1 MRDKNALF
9 ECPYIKIG
17 ELMDEFE
24 GLYFQAKDAWLDEKS
39 AIMPVCCLMHD
50 ALAKLIEATD
60 IMVEEIKESHALIPK
75 GIAKKKPANASKS
88 ADKKLKSCLNGKILK
103 SRKELTV

>member
-1 MRDKNALF
+1 MSEDEFHHPLV
-9 ECPYIKIG
+9 KIG

-50 ALAKLIEATD
+50 ALAKFIAATD
-60 IMVEEIKESHALIPK
+60 IMVEQIKETHALIPN
-75 GIAKKKPANASKS
+75 GIAKKKHANYSKS
-88 ADKKLKSCLNGKILK
+88 ADKKVKLCLNGEILK
-103 SRKELTV
+103 SRKEYPA